1 MPGGRGRRTPVPRA
15 RHATTRGTRADARR
29 TWRTPPRGIARSWSA
44 ARRGPPAPPAPD
56 RHPCGL
62 RSMIERFL
70 EVGFSK
76 FVVRPLESPGSWR
89 AELEALASAVLDL
102 QA

>member
-1 MPGGRGRRTPVPRA
+1 VGL
-15 RHATTRGTRADARR
+15 D
-29 TWRTPPRGIARSWSA
+29 
-44 ARRGPPAPPAPD
+44 
-56 RHPCGL
+56 GL
-62 RSMIERFL
+62 RSLIERFL

-102 QA
+102 QT

>member
-1 MPGGRGRRTPVPRA
+1 MISPEHFGVSLA
-15 RHATTRGTRADARR
+15 YARR
-29 TWRTPPRGIARSWSA
+29 PLEPKTVRALAA
-44 ARRGPPAPPAPD
+44 ARKGVDPEQVVPVGLD
-56 RHPCGL
+56 GL